1 MPTCARVT
9 SLGIYLYVA
18 LDLPVRPGLS
28 DPGPF
33 YDHYH
38 YGPPGPLMQ
47 PFPRGSDRT
56 SRYKCRV
63 GRTAATRHATLDAAA
78 ARRGAASMITTTI
91 MQPPLAGMTVT
102 SRYKCR
108 VWYIVMKIYYH
119 HTSAGLGCGRF
130 DTLQSVTQRIGSC
143 IGRDTSRR

>member
-47 PFPRGSDRT
+47 PSPCGSDRD
-56 SRYKCRV
+56 KPV
-63 GRTAATRHATLDAAA
+63 
-78 ARRGAASMITTTI
+78 
-91 MQPPLAGMTVT
+91 
-102 SRYKCR
+102 
-108 VWYIVMKIYYH
+108 
-119 HTSAGLGCGRF
+119 
-130 DTLQSVTQRIGSC
+130 
-143 IGRDTSRR
+143 

>member
-1 MPTCARVT
+1 MVKPIDKAWMEALWRGVGPCLRAHVT

-38 YGPPGPLMQ
+38 YGPPGPRAL
-47 PFPRGSDRT
+47 PCGSDRT

-63 GRTAATRHATLDAAA
+63 GRTAATLHANAG
-78 ARRGAASMITTTI
+78 RGARPSAASKITTTI
-91 MQPPLAGMTVT
+91 MRVP
-102 SRYKCR
+102 SR
-108 VWYIVMKIYYH
+108 
-119 HTSAGLGCGRF
+119 G
-130 DTLQSVTQRIGSC
+130 
-143 IGRDTSRR
+143 

>member
-38 YGPPGPLMQ
+38 YGPLGPLMQ
-47 PFPRGSDRT
+47 PSHRGSDRT
-56 SRYKCRV
+56 SRELNAEPV
-63 GRTAATRHATLDAAA
+63 
-78 ARRGAASMITTTI
+78 
-91 MQPPLAGMTVT
+91 QPDE
-102 SRYKCR
+102 
-108 VWYIVMKIYYH
+108 
-119 HTSAGLGCGRF
+119 RF
-130 DTLQSVTQRIGSC
+130 SST
-143 IGRDTSRR
+143 TSRRRADAVP

>member
-47 PFPRGSDRT
+47 PFPRG
-56 SRYKCRV
+56 RV
-63 GRTAATRHATLDAAA
+63 TVQAGINAELVEQR
-78 ARRGAASMITTTI
+78 RRGTRRWT
-91 MQPPLAGMTVT
+91 
-102 SRYKCR
+102 RRRR
-108 VWYIVMKIYYH
+108 VEV
-119 HTSAGLGCGRF
+119 L
-130 DTLQSVTQRIGSC
+130 LL
-143 IGRDTSRR
+143 

>member
-38 YGPPGPLMQ
+38 YGPPGPKCSRPREGASVASRNLMQ
-47 PFPRGSDRT
+47 
-56 SRYKCRV
+56 SRV
-63 GRTAATRHATLDAAA
+63 QPDEINNHHVSA
-78 ARRGAASMITTTI
+78 ARGRGRIDTLLERYSKNRVVRVVVIRAVDSRRRGCLYLTTTI
-91 MQPPLAGMTVT
+91 
-102 SRYKCR
+102 R
-108 VWYIVMKIYYH
+108 
-119 HTSAGLGCGRF
+119 SAARGRGRF
-130 DTLQSVTQRIGSC
+130 S
-143 IGRDTSRR
+143 

>member
-9 SLGIYLYVA
+9 SHGNYLCVA

-47 PFPRGSDRT
+47 PSLAGVTVQAGINAELVEQR
-56 SRYKCRV
+56 
-63 GRTAATRHATLDAAA
+63 
-78 ARRGAASMITTTI
+78 RRGTRRWTR
-91 MQPPLAGMTVT
+91 L
-102 SRYKCR
+102 RR
-108 VWYIVMKIYYH
+108 VEV
-119 HTSAGLGCGRF
+119 L
-130 DTLQSVTQRIGSC
+130 LL
-143 IGRDTSRR
+143 

>member
-38 YGPPGPLMQ
+38 YGPPGPKCSRPREGASVASRNLMQ
-47 PFPRGSDRT
+47 
-56 SRYKCRV
+56 SRVQPDERC
-63 GRTAATRHATLDAAA
+63 
-78 ARRGAASMITTTI
+78 TTTTCRQRVDAVELI
-91 MQPPLAGMTVT
+91 
-102 SRYKCR
+102 RY
-108 VWYIVMKIYYH
+108 
-119 HTSAGLGCGRF
+119 
-130 DTLQSVTQRIGSC
+130 
-143 IGRDTSRR
+143 

>member
-38 YGPPGPLMQ
+38 YGPPGPKCSRPREGASVASRNLMQ
-47 PFPRGSDRT
+47 
-56 SRYKCRV
+56 SRVQPDERS
-63 GRTAATRHATLDAAA
+63 T
-78 ARRGAASMITTTI
+78 ITTCRQRVDAVELI
-91 MQPPLAGMTVT
+91 
-102 SRYKCR
+102 RY
-108 VWYIVMKIYYH
+108 
-119 HTSAGLGCGRF
+119 
-130 DTLQSVTQRIGSC
+130 
-143 IGRDTSRR
+143 

>member
-63 GRTAATRHATLDAAA
+63 GRTAATRHATLDAARA
-78 ARRGAASMITTTI
+78 NAPGPFYDHHHHNAAS
-91 MQPPLAGMTVT
+91 PRG
-102 SRYKCR
+102 
-108 VWYIVMKIYYH
+108 
-119 HTSAGLGCGRF
+119 
-130 DTLQSVTQRIGSC
+130 DD
-143 IGRDTSRR
+143 RDKPV